1 MESKEILTVEKAE
14 KTTPR
19 GQNIENTSGNPAWNT
34 YQKLFTSGKDRAA
47 AFRSY
52 VDLWRKA
59 EDLARITGAKDHYEC
74 LGLLVEA
81 YLTGQDTGQVVD
93 LAAAGFTKE
102 QITQT
107 IERQAVQ
114 AAWRLTAST
123 PGPDPAKPARTRR
136 GVATEKEREKQ
147 RSDKQEAWEGDKQNA
162 RRWAIK
168 WATS

>member
-1 MESKEILTVEKAE
+1 MESKEILRKEQAE
-14 KTTPR
+14 KTTPP
-19 GQNIENTSGNPAWNT
+19 GQNAERTPGNTGRDI
-34 YQKLFTSGKDRAA
+34 YQELFINGKGRAA
-47 AFRSY
+47 AFRAY
-52 VDLWRKA
+52 VDLWHRA
-59 EDLARITGAKDHYEC
+59 EDLAGITGAKDRYEC

-81 YLTGQDTGQVVD
+81 YLSGQDTGQVVD

-123 PGPDPAKPARTRR
+123 LRPDPAKPARTRR

-147 RSDKQEAWEGDKQNA
+147 RSDK
-162 RRWAIK
+162 
-168 WATS
+168 